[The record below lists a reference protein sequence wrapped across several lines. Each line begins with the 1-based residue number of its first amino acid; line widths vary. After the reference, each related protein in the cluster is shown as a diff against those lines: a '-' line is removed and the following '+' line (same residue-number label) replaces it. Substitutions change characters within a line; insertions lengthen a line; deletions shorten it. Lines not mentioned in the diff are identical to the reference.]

1 MYSNHTKIIILFI
14 FVIAMKKKKSFIA
27 WLLGDVFHYRENVVY
42 TNLAR
47 CFPEKS
53 YGEIKNIRDQ
63 FYQHFA
69 DIFREMLWFGKCTG
83 ERGRKRLR
91 KSHIVEITNAEELN
105 SLFAGANQM
114 MVMQTHA
121 GNWELISGIW
131 QYTYGT
137 QLELKPEN
145 IAVSYVPLA
154 NKFWD
159 RFVAKNRVAPI
170 KDQGFDGYVDFNHI
184 LRFVLSNRSKK
195 MAYVFITDQ
204 FPYWHNVNDMKL
216 QFMNQETVTMTAAAN
231 LAVKMDMSVVYMRFR
246 TRPEGGYS
254 MTFVPISQ
262 HAGGENP
269 EEIMKTYY
277 KLLEE
282 DLREQPWNYL
292 WTHKRWK

>member
-1 MYSNHTKIIILFI
+1 MFI

-53 YGEIKNIRDQ
+53 YGEIREIRDL

-69 DIFREMLWFGKCTG
+69 NIFREMLWFGKCKG
-83 ERGRKRLR
+83 DRGRKRLH
-91 KSHIVEITNAEELN
+91 KSHIVEITNPEELN
-105 SLFAGANQM
+105 ELFAGATQM

-121 GNWELISGIW
+121 GNWELISGFRE
-131 QYTYGT
+131 YTYT
-137 QLELKPEN
+137 APLDILPEH

-159 RFVAKNRVAPI
+159 RFIAKNRVAPV

-184 LRFVLSNRSKK
+184 LRYVLSNRSKK

-204 FPYWHNVNDMKL
+204 FPYWHNVSDMKL

-231 LAVKMDMSVVYMRFR
+231 LAVKMDMSVVYMRYR
-246 TRPEGGYS
+246 TRPEGGYT
-254 MTFVPISQ
+254 MTFVPISK
-262 HAGGENP
+262 HAGGEKA
-269 EEIMKTYY
+269 EDIMKEYY
-277 KLLEE
+277 RLLEE